1 MSRKVTAYLG
11 LGTNQGD
18 RQEQLKQAINLL
30 NNTKGIHVR
39 QTSSI
44 YETAPVGYLD
54 QPPFYNM
61 AAEIQT
67 ILPPA
72 QLLEAFLQ
80 IEQKFHR
87 VRKIRWGPR
96 TMDLDLLL
104 YEDRCIQQEDLV
116 VPHPRMTERAF
127 VLVPLLEIA
136 GDIEIPGT
144 HKTITQWM
152 EEIPDDQKVHKL
164 EMILI

>member
-39 QTSSI
+39 KTSSI

-67 ILPPA
+67 NLPPGR
-72 QLLEAFLQ
+72 LLEAFLQ

-104 YEDRCIQQEDLV
+104 YEDRLIQQEDLV

-127 VLVPLLEIA
+127 VLVPLFEIA

-144 HKTITQWM
+144 HKTITRWM
-152 EEIPDDQKVHKL
+152 EEIPDEQKVHKL
-164 EMILI
+164 EMTPI

>member
-18 RQEQLKQAINLL
+18 RREQLKQAIHLL
-30 NNTKGIHVR
+30 NNTRGIHVR

-67 ILPPA
+67 ILSPG
-72 QLLEAFLQ
+72 QLLEAFCGSN
-80 IEQKFHR
+80 KSYT
-87 VRKIRWGPR
+87 G
-96 TMDLDLLL
+96 
-104 YEDRCIQQEDLV
+104 C
-116 VPHPRMTERAF
+116 ERS
-127 VLVPLLEIA
+127 A
-136 GDIEIPGT
+136 GDRAPWIWICSFM
-144 HKTITQWM
+144 KIA
-152 EEIPDDQKVHKL
+152 
-164 EMILI
+164 